1 MQRSK
6 FVIQPFKDTSM
17 MTADEAAA
25 SVQTIIEAVSTFPEA
40 PPNFQFEAAFRMAY
54 NLALHRYSEMLYGA
68 LEKFFC
74 ERAREMIPRE
84 DFRMCAIMT
93 RDVTMYMDRTYVA
106 SHKRTPVYDMAM
118 SFYDARVPRAIA
130 HWRRHA
136 HLVGRCAHVFGDVY
150 TEVCYRPQHSGAKRS
165 REDFEAAA
173 QQQDGGVTT
182 SQEEAE
188 HEEALDGI
196 AAA

>member
-1 MQRSK
+1 
-6 FVIQPFKDTSM
+6 M

-118 SFYDARVPRAIA
+118 NFYDARVPRALA

-150 TEVCYRPQHSGAKRS
+150 TDLLS
-165 REDFEAAA
+165 AAA
-173 QQQDGGVTT
+173 QRREAVAGGFR
-182 SQEEAE
+182 
-188 HEEALDGI
+188 GGR
-196 AAA
+196 AATRRWGDHIPRGSGA

>member
-1 MQRSK
+1 MYLPTGENPNLTWR
-6 FVIQPFKDTSM
+6 FKDTSM

-118 SFYDARVPRAIA
+118 NFYDARVPRALA
-130 HWRRHA
+130 HCGARPRTPRRKMRPR
-136 HLVGRCAHVFGDVY
+136 VWGRLHG
-150 TEVCYRPQHSGAKRS
+150 SLLS
-165 REDFEAAA
+165 AAA
-173 QQQDGGVTT
+173 QRREAVTGGFR
-182 SQEEAE
+182 
-188 HEEALDGI
+188 GGR
-196 AAA
+196 AATRRWGDHIPRGSGA

>member
-1 MQRSK
+1 
-6 FVIQPFKDTSM
+6 M

-74 ERAREMIPRE
+74 ERAREMIPRK

-106 SHKRTPVYDMAM
+106 SHKRTPVYDMADELLRR
-118 SFYDARVPRAIA
+118 SGPARARALRRQATHTSSEDAPTCLGTSTRKSAIGRSTAARSGHGRISRRPRSNKT
-130 HWRRHA
+130 
-136 HLVGRCAHVFGDVY
+136 VG
-150 TEVCYRPQHSGAKRS
+150 
-165 REDFEAAA
+165 
-173 QQQDGGVTT
+173 
-182 SQEEAE
+182 
-188 HEEALDGI
+188 
-196 AAA
+196 